1 MLSAVIIDAEES
13 AVKLLVELLTNHS
26 SIKIK
31 IAGTAV
37 NLLEGAAII
46 KKTQPDIVFLEII
59 LPGKSGL
66 EIYNIFNPP
75 NFKIIFY
82 TSNQHYAIDV
92 LRKSACGYLLKP
104 IDKIELHK
112 ILQRVTDELTNEQ
125 KQFQIE
131 DMISIQNCPVTSGS
145 NILLEV
151 ENGFIIVNTRNIE
164 YCYAK
169 NSHAVVVMNS
179 QKEFVV
185 SKSLKELQE
194 VLTEKH
200 FYRPHKSYLMNIYY
214 IRKFVRSKENHIV
227 MESGVIIP
235 VSARVTT
242 FLPNDIKKRITK

>member
-13 AVKLLVELLTNHS
+13 AINLLVELLTNHS
-26 SIKIK
+26 SIKIV
-31 IAGTAV
+31 GTAA
-37 NLLEGAAII
+37 NLTEGAAII
-46 KKTQPDIVFLEII
+46 KQTQPDIVFLEVI
-59 LPGKSGL
+59 LPGRSGL
-66 EIYNIFNPP
+66 EIYNIFKPP

-82 TSNQHYAIDV
+82 TSNQQHVLEI
-92 LRKSACGYLLKP
+92 LRKSPCGYLLKP
-104 IDKIELHK
+104 VDIIELQK
-112 ILQRVTDELTNEQ
+112 ILQKVTYELINEQ
-125 KQFQIE
+125 KQSQME
-131 DMISIQNCPVTSGS
+131 EMISIQNCPVTSGS
-145 NILLEV
+145 NILLEI

-164 YCYAK
+164 YCYAR
-169 NSHAVVVMNS
+169 NSHSVVVMNS

-214 IRKFVRSKENHIV
+214 IQKFVRSKENHIV
-227 MESGVIIP
+227 MESGAKIP